1 MNKEVLIW
9 QVDFH
14 LPIQSMY
21 FTSEAGELDPL
32 SMVKCTCHHYIFF
45 SDEQKITGFL
55 GYFFLYIN
63 KTEILLKKKWKTKI
77 QYCRSSNS
85 NPNTIQFNRGAIL
98 QNHRNSYFP
107 LNIKSR
113 PLYNIYTSMLL
124 KYNFTRKCISTW
136 SLGGVMYK
144 IFLYSVL

>member
-1 MNKEVLIW
+1 MIW

-63 KTEILLKKKWKTKI
+63 KTEILLKKNEK
-77 QYCRSSNS
+77 Q
-85 NPNTIQFNRGAIL
+85 
-98 QNHRNSYFP
+98 
-107 LNIKSR
+107 
-113 PLYNIYTSMLL
+113 
-124 KYNFTRKCISTW
+124 KYNTVGAVPKSNRKKMKVT
-136 SLGGVMYK
+136 
-144 IFLYSVL
+144 